1 MLIDP
6 NTVKLV
12 LNTNWIERNHVFSGK
27 LSQSEGSVSTCI
39 KRNLPAVEKL
49 GLLRFRYRQVSL

>member
-1 MLIDP
+1 
-6 NTVKLV
+6 VKPV
-12 LNTNWIERNHVFSGK
+12 LNASWIERNHVFSGK
-27 LSQSEGSVSTCI
+27 LSQSGGSLNTCI